1 MSEDQ
6 LRAFLEKVESD
17 SVMHEKLKEAE
28 TPQEAIKIA
37 EAAGFLITEDD
48 LQDEGELSLEE
59 LETAAG
65 AGFFGKFFKSGFFE
79 RRKKPRP
86 RRNQGRWG
94 DLIGDQKKIANK

>member
-48 LQDEGELSLEE
+48 SIMKGNYL
-59 LETAAG
+59 
-65 AGFFGKFFKSGFFE
+65 
-79 RRKKPRP
+79 
-86 RRNQGRWG
+86 
-94 DLIGDQKKIANK
+94 